1 MSPRHPQSQGSKI
14 QTQVS
19 LLDIFPTILDWFDIK
34 IPEYHIFK
42 KRGNVQLTGNS
53 LLSFLDSGKEKISR
67 PVFMSQ
73 NLHEATMYYPM
84 RSVRTER
91 FSLIHNLNFWS
102 PFPIDQD
109 GYLSSTFQDIL
120 KKTKAGEKIPWNITL
135 KEYYYRSEW
144 ELFDRKEDPFE
155 LTNVAN
161 KPRYSKIF
169 HELSREL
176 TSWQNITNDPWI
188 CAPHSVLEGD
198 ICMDLFNHL

>member
-1 MSPRHPQSQGSKI
+1 M
-14 QTQVS
+14 S

-34 IPEYHIFK
+34 FPEYHIFK

-91 FSLIHNLNFWS
+91 WTFYEKMKEEGNFFRFSLIHNLNFWS
-102 PFPIDQD
+102 SFPIDQD

-135 KEYYYRSEW
+135 KEYYYR
-144 ELFDRKEDPFE
+144 
-155 LTNVAN
+155 
-161 KPRYSKIF
+161 
-169 HELSREL
+169 
-176 TSWQNITNDPWI
+176 
-188 CAPHSVLEGD
+188 
-198 ICMDLFNHL
+198 